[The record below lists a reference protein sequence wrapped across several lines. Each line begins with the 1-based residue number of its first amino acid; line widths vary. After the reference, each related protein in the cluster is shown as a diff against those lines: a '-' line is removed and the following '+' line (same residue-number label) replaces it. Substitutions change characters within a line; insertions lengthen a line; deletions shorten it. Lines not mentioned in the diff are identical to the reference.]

1 MYLIILFQKIILSL
15 MPGNEQH
22 QLCRQG
28 FDALELPNNRLL

>member
-1 MYLIILFQKIILSL
+1 MHLITLFQKIILSL